1 MNILLGGIKTQIVF
15 FALLVTISCKSQ
27 EVISPNSKD
36 IKIKSF
42 SKEVTLSVIDSVEI
56 TNNSNVKY
64 LINTMGF
71 QGYSDIYENGEKMKP
86 ISYATSHP
94 LGWTDDKCK
103 KNILIIPKYS
113 TVKTLLYLG
122 YVVKTYKFNN
132 QNKYSI
138 SYESEHTARSP
149 YYYGCKQYVDSLVA
163 KGYKIFEGTIKDTKP
178 LITEY
183 SK

>member
-1 MNILLGGIKTQIVF
+1 MKTQIVF

-27 EVISPNSKD
+27 EVTSPNSKD
-36 IKIKSF
+36 IKIKSLT
-42 SKEVTLSVIDSVEI
+42 KEISLLVKDSVEI
-56 TNNSNVKY
+56 TNNSNVNY
-64 LINTMGF
+64 LINIMGF
-71 QGYSDIYENGEKMKP
+71 QGYSDIYENEEKMSP
-86 ISYATSHP
+86 SGYTFSHP
-94 LGWTDDKCK
+94 IDWTEDKCK
-103 KNILIIPKYS
+103 KNILIIPKDS

-122 YVVKTYKFNN
+122 SVKKVYKFNN

-163 KGYKIFEGTIKDTKP
+163 KGYKIFEGIIKDKKP
-178 LITEY
+178 LMPEY

>member
-1 MNILLGGIKTQIVF
+1 MMKAQIIFFIVLMGIF
-15 FALLVTISCKSQ
+15 CKSQ

-36 IKIKSF
+36 IRIKSLTNEF
-42 SKEVTLSVIDSVEI
+42 TLSVRDSVEI
-56 TNNSNVKY
+56 TNSTNANY

-71 QGYSDIYENGEKMKP
+71 QGYSDIYENGKKM
-86 ISYATSHP
+86 TP
-94 LGWTDDKCK
+94 LGSTTSYPAKWTADECK

-113 TVKTLLYLG
+113 TVKTLLYLAS
-122 YVVKTYKFNN
+122 VKEVYRFND

-138 SYESEHTARSP
+138 SYESKHTARSP
-149 YYYGCKQYVDSLVA
+149 YYYGCEKYVDRLVA
-163 KGYKIFEGTIKDTKP
+163 KGYKIFEGVIKDKKP

>member
-1 MNILLGGIKTQIVF
+1 MKTLIIFFTLLIGIF
-15 FALLVTISCKSQ
+15 CKSQ

-56 TNNSNVKY
+56 TNNSNVNY
-64 LINTMGF
+64 LINIMGF
-71 QGYSDIYENGEKMKP
+71 QGYSDIYENEEKMSP
-86 ISYATSHP
+86 SGYTFSHP
-94 LGWTDDKCK
+94 IDWTEDKCK

-113 TVKTLLYLG
+113 TIKTPLYLG
-122 YVVKTYKFNN
+122 SVVKTYKFNN

-138 SYESEHTARSP
+138 SYESEHTVRSP
-149 YYYGCKQYVDSLVA
+149 YYYGCEKYVDSLVA
-163 KGYKIFEGTIKDTKP
+163 KGYKIFEGVIKDKKP

>member
-1 MNILLGGIKTQIVF
+1 MKTQIVF
-15 FALLVTISCKSQ
+15 FTLLAIISCKSQ
-27 EVISPNSKD
+27 EIVSTNSKD
-36 IKIKSF
+36 IKIRSLT
-42 SKEVTLSVIDSVEI
+42 KEVSLLVMDSVEI
-56 TNNSNVKY
+56 MNNSNVNY

-71 QGYSDIYENGEKMKP
+71 QGYSDIYENGEKMKL

-113 TVKTLLYLG
+113 TIKTPLYLG
-122 YVVKTYKFNN
+122 SVVKTYKFNN